1 MKVSAELSSG
11 RVESL
16 PNPFFYIFSVCVR
29 LTGRE
34 PGPGPRRLHLLPGVR
49 QHVVALGLVDQVAAR
64 LRRLDQLL
72 VVDHVEQVG
81 RVDEGQ
87 AHGGQQLRQVLPKG
101 RRRLVEGSKQ
111 ELFRQA
117 PWKTVKFS
125 ILGERAVEKISDV
138 TKGTDTKPRKC
149 FCPFSNEAIKKI
161 PKNDQFCSRRIRL
174 GQLDFG

>member
-1 MKVSAELSSG
+1 MKVSAELLSG
-11 RVESL
+11 RVEPL
-16 PNPFFYIFSVCVR
+16 PNSLFFVPGVCVCVR

-87 AHGGQQLRQVLPKG
+87 AHGGQQLRQVLPKR
-101 RRRLVEGSKQ
+101 RRRLVEVSKQ
-111 ELFRQA
+111 ERFQQTPR
-117 PWKTVKFS
+117 KTAKFS
-125 ILGERAVEKISDV
+125 NVGERAVGKNKQKNKQLLVMSQG
-138 TKGTDTKPRKC
+138 GTDTKAQKDQC
-149 FCPFSNEAIKKI
+149 VSAPFVIV
-161 PKNDQFCSRRIRL
+161 
-174 GQLDFG
+174 